1 MVYLPLPCYL
11 DIIMGKAEKTRSYII
26 EKTAPIFNIKGF
38 AGTSM
43 NDITE
48 ATGLT
53 KGSIYGNFKNKDEVA
68 LEVFEHN
75 KKKMQDLFALQ
86 ISKKTTYRDK
96 LLTYPELYEQFFSR
110 HFIDGG
116 CPIMNTA
123 IEADDTHPMLKE
135 AAKKGIQAWIDSLAY
150 LVQKGIDSK
159 EFKPETNPENTALQM
174 LAMIEGTVMIS
185 KLTGKIN
192 YLKTLMLSLRKL
204 INDL

>member
-1 MVYLPLPCYL
+1 MKFYH
-11 DIIMGKAEKTRSYII
+11 IMGKAEKTRSYII
-26 EKTAPIFNIKGF
+26 EKTAPIFNIKGY

-68 LEVFEHN
+68 LEVFEYN
-75 KKKMQDLFALQ
+75 KKKMQDFFALE
-86 ISKKTTYRDK
+86 ISRKKTYKDK
-96 LLTYPELYEQFFSR
+96 LLTFPELYNHVFNGHFF
-110 HFIDGG
+110 DGG

-135 AAKKGIQAWIDSLAY
+135 AAKKALLNWKENLASLI
-150 LVQKGIDSK
+150 QKGIDSK
-159 EFKPETNPENTALQM
+159 EFKPETNPEEAALLM
-174 LAMIEGTVMIS
+174 LSIIEGTVMIS
-185 KLTGKIN
+185 KLTGKTN
-192 YLKTLMLSLRKL
+192 YLKSLMHSLRKI

>member
-1 MVYLPLPCYL
+1 
-11 DIIMGKAEKTRSYII
+11 MGKAEKTRSYII

-75 KKKMQDLFALQ
+75 KKKMQDLFTLE
-86 ISKKTTYRDK
+86 ISKKSSYRDK
-96 LLTYPELYEQFFSR
+96 LLTYPELYDQFFIR

-123 IEADDTHPMLKE
+123 IEADDTHPLLKE
-135 AAKKGIQAWIDSLAY
+135 AAKKAILVWKDSLAY
-150 LVQKGIDSK
+150 LVQKGIDTK
-159 EFKPETNPENTALQM
+159 EFKSETNPEETAL
-174 LAMIEGTVMIS
+174 LILSIIEGTVMVS
-185 KLTGKIN
+185 KLTDNVG
-192 YLKTLMLSLRKL
+192 YLKTLMHSLRKL
-204 INDL
+204 INEL

>member
-1 MVYLPLPCYL
+1 MVYLPLRCYL
-11 DIIMGKAEKTRSYII
+11 TIIMGKAEKTRSYII
-26 EKTAPIFNIKGF
+26 EKTAPIFNIKGY

-75 KKKMQDLFALQ
+75 KKKMQNLFTLE
-86 ISKKTTYRDK
+86 ISKKSTYKDK
-96 LLTYPELYEQFFSR
+96 LLTYPELYEQFFSK

-123 IEADDTHPMLKE
+123 IEADDTHPLLKE
-135 AAKKGIQAWIDSLAY
+135 AAKKAILVWKDSLMH
-150 LVQKGIDSK
+150 LIQKGIDNK
-159 EFKPETNPENTALQM
+159 EFKPDTDPEETAL
-174 LAMIEGTVMIS
+174 LILSIIEGTVMVA
-185 KLTGKIN
+185 KLTGKVN

-204 INDL
+204 INEL

>member
-1 MVYLPLPCYL
+1 MVYLSLSCYL

-75 KKKMQDLFALQ
+75 KKKMQDLFALE

-150 LVQKGIDSK
+150 LVQKGIDNN
-159 EFKPETNPENTALQM
+159 EFKPETNPEETALQM
-174 LAMIEGTVMIS
+174 LAIIEGTVMIS

-192 YLKTLMLSLRKL
+192 YLKILMFSLRKL
-204 INDL
+204 INEL

>member
-1 MVYLPLPCYL
+1 MVYLPLLCYL
-11 DIIMGKAEKTRSYII
+11 TIIMGKAEKTRSYII

-68 LEVFEHN
+68 LAVFEHN
-75 KKKMQDLFALQ
+75 KKKIQDLFALELG
-86 ISKKTTYRDK
+86 KKTTYRDK
-96 LLTYPELYEQFFSR
+96 LLAYPELYDQFFSKR
-110 HFIDGG
+110 FIDGG

-123 IEADDTHPMLKE
+123 VEADYTHPVLKE
-135 AAKKGIQAWIDSLAY
+135 AAKKAILLWKDSLSS
-150 LVQKGIDSK
+150 LIQKGIDNK
-159 EFKPETNPENTALQM
+159 EFKPETDPEATALLM
-174 LAMIEGTVMIS
+174 LSIIEGSVLIS

-192 YLKTLMLSLRKL
+192 YLKTLMLSLRKI

>member
-1 MVYLPLPCYL
+1 
-11 DIIMGKAEKTRSYII
+11 MGKAEKTRSYII

-75 KKKMQDLFALQ
+75 KKKMQDLFTLE
-86 ISKKTTYRDK
+86 ISKKSSYRDK
-96 LLTYPELYEQFFSR
+96 LLTYPELYDQFFIR

-123 IEADDTHPMLKE
+123 IEADDTHPLLKE
-135 AAKKGIQAWIDSLAY
+135 AAKKAILVWKDSLAY
-150 LVQKGIDSK
+150 LVQKGIDAK
-159 EFKPETNPENTALQM
+159 EFKSETNPEETAL
-174 LAMIEGTVMIS
+174 LILSIIEGTVMVS
-185 KLTGKIN
+185 KLTGN
-192 YLKTLMLSLRKL
+192 VGYLKTLMHSLRKL
-204 INDL
+204 INEL

>member
-1 MVYLPLPCYL
+1 
-11 DIIMGKAEKTRSYII
+11 MGKAEKTRSYII

-53 KGSIYGNFKNKDEVA
+53 KGSVYGNFKNKDEVA

-75 KKKMQDLFALQ
+75 KKKMQDLFTLE
-86 ISKKTTYRDK
+86 ISKKSSYRDK
-96 LLTYPELYEQFFSR
+96 LLTYPELYDQFFIR

-123 IEADDTHPMLKE
+123 IEADDTHPLLKE
-135 AAKKGIQAWIDSLAY
+135 AAKKAILVWKDSLAY
-150 LVQKGIDSK
+150 LVQKGIDTK
-159 EFKPETNPENTALQM
+159 EFKSETNPEETAL
-174 LAMIEGTVMIS
+174 LILSIIEGTVMVS
-185 KLTGKIN
+185 KLTGN
-192 YLKTLMLSLRKL
+192 VGYLKTLMHSLRKL
-204 INDL
+204 INEL

>member
-1 MVYLPLPCYL
+1 MKFYH
-11 DIIMGKAEKTRSYII
+11 IMGKAEKTRSYII
-26 EKTAPIFNIKGF
+26 EKTAPIFNIKGY

-53 KGSIYGNFKNKDEVA
+53 KGSIYGNFRNKDEVA
-68 LEVFEHN
+68 LEVFEYN
-75 KKKMQDLFALQ
+75 KKKMQDFFALE
-86 ISKKTTYRDK
+86 ISRKKTYKDK
-96 LLTYPELYEQFFSR
+96 LLTFPELYNHVFNG

-135 AAKKGIQAWIDSLAY
+135 AAKKALLNWKENLASLI
-150 LVQKGIDSK
+150 QKGIDSK
-159 EFKPETNPENTALQM
+159 EFKPETNPEEAALLM
-174 LAMIEGTVMIS
+174 LSIIEGTVMIS
-185 KLTGKIN
+185 KLTEKTN
-192 YLKTLMLSLRKL
+192 YLKSLMHSLRKI